1 MSENVVKLAD
11 TSQEESEE
19 IKLVPMDEEE
29 ETRFIQQNLHPNPGR
44 TGSILTEN
52 SD

>member
-1 MSENVVKLAD
+1 MSENVVKIAD

-29 ETRFIQQNLHPNPGR
+29 ET
-44 TGSILTEN
+44 
-52 SD
+52 